1 MTTQARKVR
10 GREAETL
17 FARWLQLNGWVYAE
31 PVGAGRQGSDI
42 TGVPGLLIEVK
53 ATGELRLQEA
63 LRQARSAVRD
73 GGGGEV
79 PFVVWRPPMGGPSNV
94 DLWPAFMRA
103 GELIRVLHMAG
114 FGDVKEI
121 VR

>member
-1 MTTQARKVR
+1 VPAQTRKVR

-17 FARWLQLNGWVYAE
+17 FARWLQLNGWPFAE
-31 PVGAGRQGSDI
+31 PVGAGRQGSDV
-42 TGVPGLLIEVK
+42 TGTPGVSFEVK

-63 LRQARSAVRD
+63 LRQARAGASAGLYHELPV
-73 GGGGEV
+73 
-79 PFVVWRPPMGGPSNV
+79 VVWRPPMGGPSNV

-103 GELIRVLHMAG
+103 GELVRLLHLAG